1 MESTITEYD
10 LLIRY
15 KSAKDVLESLKEQA
29 SAAQKIFDEAETK
42 LLELMSAQGK
52 DASAKYEGLGYVTLV
67 KPMVYA
73 SCVKENEAYLFNY
86 LEEQGRGD
94 LIKKTVNSRSLS
106 GFVKELIEGGHS
118 IPEFINYYLKP
129 GLRFYAK

>member
-10 LLIRY
+10 LLVRF
-15 KSAKDVLESLKEQA
+15 KEAKEKLEQLKLQTSE
-29 SAAQKIFDEAETK
+29 AQKEFDEAENK

-52 DASAKYEGLGYVTLV
+52 DATAKYEGLGYVSVT

-73 SCVKENEAYLFNY
+73 SCVKDNEGQLFEYLKKD
-86 LEEQGRGD
+86 GRSD
-94 LIKKTVNSRSLS
+94 LIKEAVNARSLS
-106 GFVKELIEGGHS
+106 GYVKELIEQGNP